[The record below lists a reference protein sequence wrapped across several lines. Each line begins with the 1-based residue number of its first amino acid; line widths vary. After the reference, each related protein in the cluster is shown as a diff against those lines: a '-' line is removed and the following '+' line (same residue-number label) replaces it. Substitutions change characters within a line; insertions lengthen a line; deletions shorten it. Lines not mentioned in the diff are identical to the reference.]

1 MRQTQSSARSRTAAL
16 VLIAALAASA
26 AGLAGCESE
35 QPTYK
40 PASNKTRSTKSPA
53 KWDSSSGAERPQSLP
68 HRA

>member
-1 MRQTQSSARSRTAAL
+1 MRKTQASARSRTAAL
-16 VLIAALAASA
+16 VLIAAIAAAAS
-26 AGLAGCESE
+26 GLAGCESD

-40 PASNKTRSTKSPA
+40 PATTKTRSTKSPA

>member
-16 VLIAALAASA
+16 FLIAAIAATA
-26 AGLAGCESE
+26 CGLAGCESE

-40 PASNKTRSTKSPA
+40 PSTTKTRSTKSPA
-53 KWDSSSGAERPQSLP
+53 KWDSSSGSERPQSLP